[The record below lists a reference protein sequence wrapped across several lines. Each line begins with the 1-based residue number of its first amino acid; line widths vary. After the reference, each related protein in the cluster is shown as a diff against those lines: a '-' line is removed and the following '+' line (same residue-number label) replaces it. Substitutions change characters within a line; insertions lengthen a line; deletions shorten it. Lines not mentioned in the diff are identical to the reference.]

1 MQVLT
6 EEFADSNPGVEFHV
20 AGSWRRGAP
29 VIGDLDLL
37 VVCGYPITPN
47 LFEPGVQ
54 LPSVVDWQRAG
65 PRIANGDLRLPDGSS
80 MHVDVWHSPPEN
92 RGAMLL
98 FSTGP
103 MPLNTYMRSRAKRS
117 GMALSQN
124 CLTNRETCERIGG
137 TIDQTERF
145 LFEALGMRY
154 ETPQE
159 RQRWASA
166 HP

>member
-1 MQVLT
+1 MV
-6 EEFADSNPGVEFHV
+6 
-20 AGSWRRGAP
+20 
-29 VIGDLDLL
+29 GDLDLL
-37 VVCGYPITPN
+37 VVCEYPITPN

-98 FSTGP
+98 FCTGP
-103 MPLNTYMRSRAKRS
+103 AGLNTYMRSRAKRS

-124 CLTNRETCERIGG
+124 GLTNRETGERIGG
-137 TIDQTERF
+137 DVEQTEPF
-145 LFEALGMRY
+145 LFEALGVSSRLG
-154 ETPQE
+154 
-159 RQRWASA
+159 
-166 HP
+166 